1 MRLLVV
7 GTGSMAAGH
16 VKAFQ
21 SFDGVDVV
29 GAVEIDATRR
39 AAFADRF
46 EIEQRFASVDEALAW
61 GDFDA
66 VTNVTPD
73 AVHHKTTM
81 PFLRAGKHVLCEKPL
96 ATNAADAAEMAQ
108 LAAEMGV
115 INMVNLTYRNV
126 SALQAAR
133 DAVAAGKI
141 GAVRHLDAAYLQSWL
156 TSNAWGDWQTEQRW
170 LWRLSTAHGSHGVL
184 GDVGVHIVDFA
195 SFAAGMDVTSVQ
207 AKLHTFDKAPGG
219 KIGDYTLDAN
229 DSFAMSAAMENGALA
244 SIHASRFATGHL
256 NQLSL
261 RIFGTLGGIEITND
275 GELGTMRTCFGDAMH
290 QAKWT
295 EVELQPVPTNYE
307 KFAQAVAAG
316 QPVAPDF
323 AHAAKLQAVLDGAM
337 ASDANGQSVAIK
349 A

>member
-141 GAVRHLDAAYLQSWL
+141 GAVRHLDAAYLQ
-156 TSNAWGDWQTEQRW
+156 N
-170 LWRLSTAHGSHGVL
+170 
-184 GDVGVHIVDFA
+184 
-195 SFAAGMDVTSVQ
+195 
-207 AKLHTFDKAPGG
+207 
-219 KIGDYTLDAN
+219 
-229 DSFAMSAAMENGALA
+229 
-244 SIHASRFATGHL
+244 
-256 NQLSL
+256 
-261 RIFGTLGGIEITND
+261 
-275 GELGTMRTCFGDAMH
+275 
-290 QAKWT
+290 
-295 EVELQPVPTNYE
+295 
-307 KFAQAVAAG
+307 
-316 QPVAPDF
+316 
-323 AHAAKLQAVLDGAM
+323 
-337 ASDANGQSVAIK
+337 
-349 A
+349 